1 MVYQWASFSQS
12 SGDVSLHDLH
22 AFSNTID
29 TTSLGTTSYAGID
42 TNRFGHNPNLIQGK
56 NNSSEEGTRFVGP
69 LPQGKYSMGAPGY
82 NAHTGDYSLVLT
94 PSPANNMLG
103 RDNFLWHGDSRSH
116 PGEASEG
123 CIVSPFATR
132 ERAWNGGYRDMWVVP

>member
-1 MVYQWASFSQS
+1 MNANFSTDFSKTTIHLNDPVVYQWASFSQS

-56 NNSSEEGTRFVGP
+56 NNSSEEGTRFVNRPVFLG
-69 LPQGKYSMGAPGY
+69 QMVECIHAAAP
-82 NAHTGDYSLVLT
+82 V
-94 PSPANNMLG
+94 P
-103 RDNFLWHGDSRSH
+103 RRS
-116 PGEASEG
+116 
-123 CIVSPFATR
+123 
-132 ERAWNGGYRDMWVVP
+132 